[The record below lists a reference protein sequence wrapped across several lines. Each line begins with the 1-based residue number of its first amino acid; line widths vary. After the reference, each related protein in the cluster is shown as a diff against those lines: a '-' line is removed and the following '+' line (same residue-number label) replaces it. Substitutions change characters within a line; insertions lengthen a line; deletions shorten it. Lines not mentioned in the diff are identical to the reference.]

1 MVSELCLYF
10 LTLNFKVNKMLDL
23 EELPMK
29 FANPSDERSVINV
42 AN

>member
-1 MVSELCLYF
+1 MVSELCIYF
-10 LTLNFKVNKMLDL
+10 LTLNFKDNKMLDL

-29 FANPSDERSVINV
+29 FANTSDERSVINV